1 MESNPEE
8 AAAEELNQ
16 SKELKPTST
25 AASTPKEGDKAIE
38 IKTRPEREATF
49 KDYLRVFTYA
59 NNFDYALMLAGAVA
73 SIGAG
78 ITLPL
83 MNVVF
88 GKLVGNFSSFATPG
102 AAMDLGVFRASLN
115 RQALYIFG
123 LFIAR
128 FGLDYINKLSF
139 RMIGI
144 RMSAGIRLH
153 YLRSL
158 FGQTIHVLD
167 SMPSGT
173 AASTITSAANTLQL
187 GISEKLGTFIE
198 FTATITAAIIIA
210 FVYSWSLTLVTASVI
225 LFIVIV
231 LSVLL
236 PFIIKGMSATTRAE
250 GKANSIA
257 TEAFS
262 GIRMVSSCG
271 AEDRVAHRYSEWV
284 QKARQY
290 GQTTTPLVAI
300 QFGMIFFSMYAMFA
314 LAFWYGTKSY
324 AEGRLGSIGDIVV
337 VLMSVMMMVMS
348 LERISSPLI
357 AVNKATV
364 AAAEFFTIIDAPR
377 PEMGKLTEPDVSAC
391 DDIVLTDVTFAYP
404 SRPSKKVL
412 DGLSLRIE
420 ANKNTAIVGPS
431 GSGKSTIVGLIEG
444 WYTLRDQHVIAKA
457 IEKDQKQ
464 GKKKK
469 KLFSSEDSDEEE
481 GEALPHSIEETGA
494 PVELK
499 GSISTSGHP
508 LDEVNLKW
516 WRSQIGLV
524 QQEPFLFN
532 DSIIN
537 NVSAGLIGTDLEN
550 VSEEEKRELVKAA
563 CTEAFADEF
572 IDRLP
577 DGYDTQ
583 VGDQGTKLS
592 GGQRQRIAIA
602 RSIIAKPKILILDEA
617 TSAIDVRGE
626 RVVQQALERASK
638 GRTTITIAHR
648 LSTIKNADR
657 IVVLQNGKVAEEGTH
672 DSLLSNPEGVY
683 YGLVYAQKLSLGDG
697 VDDEPMHEEELG
709 DVLKREKSAA
719 VSEAAEEKKPA
730 MWKERN
736 ILNGFGKLL
745 GEQKNK
751 IPLYIIALLGAA
763 GAAAAVPLQAYL
775 FAKVCAFPRC
785 YNIPVA
791 VANIPCLDYK
801 CVFPDWS
808 AVRRRGSFLVK
819 VVGCPRCL
827 CRRELF
833 HN

>member
-1 MESNPEE
+1 MEANPEK
-8 AAAEELNQ
+8 AGAEELHQ
-16 SKELKPTST
+16 AREAEPSST
-25 AASTPKEGDKAIE
+25 AASTSKDGDKAVE
-38 IKTRPEREATF
+38 VKNTRPEREATF

-59 NNFDYALMLAGAVA
+59 KRLDYALMVAGVVA

-83 MNVVF
+83 MNVIF
-88 GKLVGNFSSFATPG
+88 GKLVGNFSDFANPAG
-102 AAMDLGVFRASLN
+102 SPDLGEFRRTLN
-115 RQALYIFG
+115 RQALYIFA

-128 FGLDYINKLSF
+128 FGLNYINKFTF

-144 RMSAGIRLH
+144 RMSAAIRLH
-153 YLRSL
+153 YLQSL

-173 AASTITSAANTLQL
+173 AASTITGTANTLQL

-198 FTATITAAIIIA
+198 FTALIIAAIIIA

-225 LFIVIV
+225 LFILIV
-231 LSVLL
+231 LSILL
-236 PFIIKGMSATTRAE
+236 PFIIKGMTATTKAE

-271 AEDRVAHRYSEWV
+271 AEDRVARRYSEWV
-284 QKARQY
+284 EKAKHY
-290 GQTTTPLVAI
+290 GQTTSPLVAL
-300 QFGMIFFSMYAMFA
+300 QFGLIFFSMYAMFA

-324 AEGRLGSIGDIVV
+324 AAGRLGSVGDIIV

-348 LERISSPLI
+348 LERTSTPLI
-357 AVNKATV
+357 AVNKATI

-377 PEMGKLTEPDVSAC
+377 PEMGKLTEPDVNASE
-391 DDIVLTDVTFAYP
+391 DIVFTDVTFAYP
-404 SRPSKKVL
+404 GRPSKKVL
-412 DGLSLRIE
+412 DGLNLRIE

-444 WYTLRDQHVIAKA
+444 WYTLHDQYIIAKA
-457 IEKDQKQ
+457 TEKDKKKNKKGKK
-464 GKKKK
+464 GKKKSI
-469 KLFSSEDSDEEE
+469 FSSEDSDDDE
-481 GEALPHSIEETGA
+481 GETLPDSIEEAGA
-494 PVELK
+494 PVEL
-499 GSISTSGHP
+499 GGTISTCGHR
-508 LDEVNLKW
+508 LDEINIKW
-516 WRSQIGLV
+516 WRSQIGMV

-537 NVSAGLIGTDLEN
+537 NVAAGLIGTDLEN
-550 VSEEEKRELVKAA
+550 VSEQEKRELVKVA

-626 RVVQQALERASK
+626 RIVQQALERASK

-672 DSLLSNPEGVY
+672 DSLLSDPEGVY

-697 VDDEPMHEEELG
+697 ADDEPMHEEDIG
-709 DVLKREKSAA
+709 DILEREKSAA
-719 VSEAAEEKKPA
+719 RTEAADEKKPTL
-730 MWKERN
+730 WKKRN
-736 ILNGFGKLL
+736 LLNGFGKLL
-745 GEQKNK
+745 AEQRNK
-751 IPLYIIALLGAA
+751 IPFYIIAVLGAA
-763 GAAAAVPLQAYL
+763 GAGAAVPLQAYL
-775 FAKVCAFPRC
+775 FAKVCLLRSP
-785 YNIPVA
+785 I
-791 VANIPCLDYK
+791 
-801 CVFPDWS
+801 
-808 AVRRRGSFLVK
+808 RRGCTSSA
-819 VVGCPRCL
+819 GG
-827 CRRELF
+827 
-833 HN
+833 